1 MKRAR
6 QLRGALGGQGLTAQT
21 RHDQAGAQMCTA
33 RQGAM
38 ALLVAGAVA
47 AMALPVPS
55 QAQVPAQE
63 ARAQQLPFD
72 IAAQPLATALGAFG
86 KQSGQQVLFDEAD
99 LTGRSAQA
107 VKGRFTPR
115 QALEQLLGGSGMAVA
130 TERSGGFTLKP
141 APRPAAGALT
151 LGEVHVTAQAL
162 RSTATEGTG
171 AYAARAVSIGKSEQ
185 ALKDTPQ
192 SVSVVTDQLMRE
204 QNITSVYEALASTTG
219 ITLLQS
225 PQGGKYI
232 YSRGLDV
239 TGMQYDGIPVER
251 LYGRASNYAGS
262 SVIYDRV
269 EVLRGATGLVQGGGD
284 PSGAVNLVRKRPLTE
299 PGVSVMAKA
308 GSWDRYGA
316 QIDASGSLNQDGT
329 LRGRAVLDRQDEH
342 SFIDYV
348 NSKNTTLYG
357 TLDYRLSADTQV
369 SVGAS
374 IESIKGRPFISG
386 LPRYSTGADIGLPRS
401 TFLGADWNR
410 QDNSNKA
417 LYADLSHQF
426 NDRWRAKVSAIHV
439 REELDMKYAASL
451 RAVNPSTM
459 LGGNIAAMTQARMN
473 ASGLD
478 AHVTGDIDAFGRQ
491 HELVLGAT
499 YSRSHANPTYNALTA
514 ANPIDVTAPNA
525 HIPEPSDAALAAVFN
540 EQRRAMVQQ
549 AGVYG
554 ALRLQVSDP
563 LKLVVGGRLS
573 NYKSDWDT
581 YLRSAGVP
589 SFNSTHQGNTRF
601 MPFAGAIYAINPQ
614 WNAYAS
620 YASIFKP
627 QTLLNAAGENL
638 KPIMGDTYEV
648 GIKGELM
655 DGRLNTSLALYRV
668 NQNHRAQEDLSTS
681 PTCRGGYYC
690 YTDTGKVT
698 SQGLDAEVSGELA
711 RGWKLFTGYTYN
723 SNKYAQDLNNQGKSF
738 NTYTPRHL
746 LRAWTTYQLPG
757 EWNAFTIG
765 GGVNAQSSNYRQVGA
780 VAVHVPG
787 RAVWSSYVRYRIN
800 RQWEASLNF
809 NNMFDKTYYVSVG
822 NLLNSSH
829 YGDPRNVMLTLRG
842 SF

>member
-1 MKRAR
+1 M
-6 QLRGALGGQGLTAQT
+6 GQVLTASVRGSGGGEFAGM
-21 RHDQAGAQMCTA
+21 RH
-33 RQGAM
+33 GAM
-38 ALLVAGAVA
+38 QLLVAGAVA
-47 AMALPVPS
+47 AMALPAAS
-55 QAQVPAQE
+55 HAQE
-63 ARAQQLPFD
+63 ARVPFD
-72 IAAQPLATALGAFG
+72 IAAQPLATALGVFG
-86 KQSGQQVLFDEAD
+86 QQARQQVLFDEAD
-99 LTGRSAQA
+99 LAGRSAQA
-107 VKGRFTPR
+107 VKGQFTPR
-115 QALEQLLGGSGMAVA
+115 QALEQLLGGSGMAIA

-141 APRPAAGALT
+141 APRPAATQT

-162 RSTATEGTG
+162 RSASTEGTG
-171 AYAARAVSIGKSEQ
+171 AYAPRAVSLGKSEQ
-185 ALKDTPQ
+185 ALKDMPQ
-192 SVSVVTDQLMRE
+192 SISVVTDQLMKE

-232 YSRGLDV
+232 YSRGFDV
-239 TGMQYDGIPVER
+239 TSIQYDSIPVER

-269 EVLRGATGLVQGGGD
+269 EVLRGVSGLMQGGGD
-284 PSGAVNLVRKRPLTE
+284 PGGAVNLVRKRPLAE
-299 PGVSVMAKA
+299 SGVSVMARA

-316 QIDASGSLNQDGT
+316 QVDASGALNAEGT
-329 LRGRAVLDRQDEH
+329 LRGRAVLDHQDEH

-357 TLDYRLSADTQV
+357 TLDYRLSPDTQM

-374 IESIKGRPFISG
+374 IETVKGRPFISG
-386 LPRYSTGADIGLPRS
+386 LPRYANGNDIGLPRS

-410 QDNSNKA
+410 QDTTNKA
-417 LYADLSHQF
+417 LYADVSHQF
-426 NDRWRAKVSAIHV
+426 NDRWRAKLSAIYL
-439 REELDMKYAASL
+439 REELDLKYAASL
-451 RAVNPSTM
+451 RSVNPSTM
-459 LGGNIAAMTQARMN
+459 LGGNIPAMTRSHMN
-473 ASGLD
+473 AAGLD
-478 AHVTGDIDAFGRQ
+478 AHLTGEVDAFGRQ
-491 HELVLGAT
+491 HEVVLGAT
-499 YSRSHANPTYNALTA
+499 YNRSRANTTYNALITA
-514 ANPIDVTAPNA
+514 SPIDITAPNA

-540 EQRRAMVQQ
+540 ENRLARTEQTSL
-549 AGVYG
+549 YG
-554 ALRLQVSDP
+554 ALRLQLSDP
-563 LKLVVGGRLS
+563 LKLVVGTRLS
-573 NYKSDWDT
+573 RYSTDWDT
-581 YLRSAGVP
+581 YSRSAGVLTVSKAP
-589 SFNSTHQGNTRF
+589 QGDTRL

-627 QTLLNAAGENL
+627 QALLNEAGENL
-638 KPIMGDTYEV
+638 KPITGDTYEV

-655 DGRLNTSLALYRV
+655 DGRMNTSLALYRV

-681 PTCRGGYYC
+681 PTCRDGYYC
-690 YTDTGKVT
+690 YTDTGKVS
-698 SQGLDAEVSGELA
+698 SQGLDAEISGELA

-723 SNKYAQDLNNQGKSF
+723 TNKYAQDISSQGKSF

-746 LRAWTTYQLPG
+746 LRLWTTYQLPG

-809 NNMFDKTYYVSVG
+809 NNMFDKTYYASVG